1 MRNCHLDDI
10 RRNYYLLSIGHMKAI
25 NCFWEERNIGK
36 KTVEI
41 SIGKEDRFERALLE
55 QQIHGYEYAVV
66 KVPMNM
72 PSYNIGLTEMGFTCI
87 ESQMNIG
94 ISLDDFD
101 FTKVDHLYQDVF
113 YKIVD
118 NQEDFDSVLSCIEPG
133 MFSTDRISLDPQFGE
148 QVACQRYI
156 NWLTTEYENKKS
168 LLVKVFYKSE
178 HVGFM
183 LIRIDGGIID
193 LILNGLYKQYQG
205 RGLGLLTPASPMMFA
220 KKNSL
225 NIIEE
230 VTNISSNN
238 IPVVKLY
245 NRLHFQLRSQTYVY
259 VKHLKS

>member
-1 MRNCHLDDI
+1 
-10 RRNYYLLSIGHMKAI
+10 MKAI

-41 SIGKEDRFERALLE
+41 TIVKEDRFDKALLE
-55 QQIHGYEYAVV
+55 QQIQGYEYAVI

-72 PSYNIGLTEMGFTCI
+72 PSFNIGLGEMEFICI
-87 ESQMNIG
+87 ESQMNVG
-94 ISLDDFD
+94 ISMEDFD
-101 FTKVDHLYQDVF
+101 FSKVVHLYDEVS
-113 YKIVD
+113 YKVVD
-118 NQEDFDSVLSCIEPG
+118 NQEDFVSVLSCIEPG

-148 QVACQRYI
+148 QVASQRYI
-156 NWLTTEYENKKS
+156 NWLTFEYESKRS
-168 LLVKVFYKSE
+168 QLIKVIYKNE
-178 HVGFM
+178 HIGFM
-183 LIRIDGGIID
+183 LIKTDGDTID

-205 RGLGLLTPASPMMFA
+205 KGLGILTPASPMMYV

-225 NIIEE
+225 NITKE
-230 VTNISSNN
+230 VTSISSNN